1 MMRFFFLGILILFSF
16 FNPLSVSAAEKF
28 SVDQDVVYKVSEDGN
43 TKVTQNVHIRNLT
56 TETLAKE
63 FLLKLP
69 SKNIRRFQAFD
80 QSGLLP
86 VKQSDIPGGTE
97 LHILF
102 RKLAPGV
109 DQTFHWTFSYEISG
123 LAKKIGRLWKISL
136 PPVIKTPNSIVTS
149 VGLYVPETFGRLVL
163 AKPTTNINSSVW
175 SGPGSEGPILAVF
188 GTDPEHPYQ
197 AYDFNLRYH
206 LTNTSFF
213 AQNLEI
219 ALPPDTGYQ
228 KVFLD
233 TITPKPENVRID
245 ADGNWLAGFPLSA
258 KESLNVRVTGSAAVF
273 AKSTITAGNAVLPSS
288 NLASL
293 PFWETTSPEIQ
304 KTAASLKS
312 PKAIYTFVI
321 KQLTYDKTK
330 PENNPARLG
339 AADSLKNPLSA
350 ICTEF
355 TDLFIALARSSGI
368 QAREVNGFAYTQD
381 RKNFPLSLEKDILHA
396 WPEYYDQ
403 NTKKWLMIDPTWEE
417 TSGGVD
423 YFHSFDFDHL
433 TLAIHGV
440 DSSEPYP
447 AGFYKQKGKLKKF
460 ITAREPKKDVYI
472 VPVNRNLPITSSGKL
487 TIKKQDGASF
497 FGLFSPKTEVII
509 KNTDATAS
517 SPQTITINNKQLKIP
532 IIPPF
537 GKHKVT
543 L

>member
-1 MMRFFFLGILILFSF
+1 MKIFLLICL
-16 FNPLSVSAAEKF
+16 VSLICLIPSPVFAAEKF
-28 SVDQDVVYKVSEDGN
+28 SVDQDVVYKVSGDGN
-43 TKVTQNVHIRNLT
+43 TKVTQNIHIRNLT

-69 SKNIRRFQAFD
+69 TKNIRNFQAFD

-86 VKQSDIPGGTE
+86 VNRTSIPAGTE

-109 DQTFHWTFSYEISG
+109 DQTFHWTFSYEITG
-123 LAKKIGRLWKISL
+123 LAKKVGRLWKISL

-149 VGLYVPETFGRLVL
+149 VGLSVPETFGRLVL
-163 AKPTTNINSSVW
+163 GKPTPNINSSAW
-175 SGPGSEGPILAVF
+175 AGPGSEGPILAVF
-188 GTDPEHPYQ
+188 GTDPEQAYQ
-197 AYDFNLRYH
+197 SYDFNLRYH
-206 LTNTSFF
+206 LANTSFF
-213 AQNLEI
+213 GQNLEI

-228 KVFLD
+228 KVFID

-245 ADGNWLAGFPLSA
+245 ADGNWLANFPLSA

-273 AKSTITAGNAVLPSS
+273 AKSTINTGNAVLPNS

-312 PKAIYTFVI
+312 PKAIYTYVI

-339 AADSLKNPLSA
+339 AAASLKSPLSA

-368 QAREVNGFAYTQD
+368 QAREVNGFAYTQN

-396 WPEYYDQ
+396 WPEYYDPES
-403 NTKKWLMIDPTWEE
+403 NTWRMIDPTWEE

-423 YFHSFDFDHL
+423 YFSSFDFDHL

-460 ITAREPKKDVYI
+460 ITAREPQKDVYV

-487 TIKKQDGASF
+487 TIKKQESLSF
-497 FGLFSPKTEVII
+497 FGLFFPKTEVII
-509 KNTDATAS
+509 KNTSITAS
-517 SPQTITINNKQLKIP
+517 SPQIVTINNKLLKIP
-532 IIPPF
+532 TIPPF
-537 GKHKVT
+537 GEHKVI

>member
-1 MMRFFFLGILILFSF
+1 MKIFLLICLISLICLI
-16 FNPLSVSAAEKF
+16 PSPVSAAEKF

-69 SKNIRRFQAFD
+69 AKNIQSFQAFD

-86 VKQSDIPGGTE
+86 VKQTSIPAGTE

-109 DQTFHWTFSYEISG
+109 NQTFHWTFSYEISG
-123 LAKKIGRLWKISL
+123 LAKKVGRLWKISL
-136 PPVIKTPNSIVTS
+136 PPVIKTTGSNITS
-149 VGLYVPETFGRLVL
+149 VGLFVPDTFGRLVL
-163 AKPTTNINSSVW
+163 GKPAPNVNPSVW
-175 SGPGSEGPILAVF
+175 SGPGSERPILAVF
-188 GTDPEHPYQ
+188 GTDPEHAYQ
-197 AYDFNLRYH
+197 SYDFNLRYH
-206 LTNTSFF
+206 LANTSFF
-213 AQNLEI
+213 GQNLEI

-258 KESLNVRVTGSAAVF
+258 KESLNVRVTGRAAVF
-273 AKSTITAGNAVLPSS
+273 AKSTITTGNTVLPKS
-288 NLASL
+288 NLVSL

-312 PKAIYTFVI
+312 PKTIYTFVI
-321 KQLTYDKTK
+321 KQLTYDKSK
-330 PENNPARLG
+330 PENNPTRLG
-339 AADSLKNPLSA
+339 AAASLKSPLSA

-355 TDLFIALARSSGI
+355 TDLFIALARSAGI

-381 RKNFPLSLEKDILHA
+381 RKNFPVSLEKDILHA

-403 NTKKWLMIDPTWEE
+403 NTNKWLMIDPTWEE

-433 TLAIHGV
+433 TLAIHGAN
-440 DSSEPYP
+440 SSRPYP

-460 ITAREPKKDVYI
+460 ITAQEPQKDVYV
-472 VPVNRNLPITSSGKL
+472 VPVNRNLPIISSGRL
-487 TIKKQDGASF
+487 TIKKQNSISF
-497 FGLFSPKTEVII
+497 FGLFSSKTEVII
-509 KNTDATAS
+509 KNTGATAS
-517 SPQTITINNKQLKIP
+517 SPQIVTINNKLLKIP
-532 IIPPF
+532 TIPPF
-537 GKHKVT
+537 GEHKVI